1 MVIIDGKQTS
11 LQIQD
16 ELSIEV
22 QNLVKRGEKT
32 PHLAAVLV
40 GDDGASITYVNAKV
54 KACERVGFKSSLIRL
69 SNTISQ
75 EEIAGLARVYS
86 FYVKFPESRWNEIK
100 VAEKFNKEGDAMF
113 EKLGDEFDQKY
124 RVYNNQDMDLH

>member
-54 KACERVGFKSSLIRL
+54 KACERVGFKSS
-69 SNTISQ
+69 S
-75 EEIAGLARVYS
+75 
-86 FYVKFPESRWNEIK
+86 
-100 VAEKFNKEGDAMF
+100 
-113 EKLGDEFDQKY
+113 LG
-124 RVYNNQDMDLH
+124 

>member
-22 QNLVKRGEKT
+22 KNIVKRGDKI

-40 GDDGASITYVNAKV
+40 GDDGASISYVNAKV
-54 KACERVGFKSSLIRL
+54 KAC
-69 SNTISQ
+69 
-75 EEIAGLARVYS
+75 
-86 FYVKFPESRWNEIK
+86 
-100 VAEKFNKEGDAMF
+100 
-113 EKLGDEFDQKY
+113 
-124 RVYNNQDMDLH
+124 